1 MAVNLFRQ
9 GTNTIKN
16 STFTT
21 DLDAVGGKTIS
32 RTDDGTE
39 VDVSFDLRLE
49 MPKPPVKEPVKKK
62 GPDAKGPSLS
72 TNNNLI
78 KNFNY

>member
-49 MPKPPVKEPVKKK
+49 KKVLTQK
-62 GPDAKGPSLS
+62 DLVYQL
-72 TNNNLI
+72 TI
-78 KNFNY
+78 T